1 MRKPIKE
8 MEEYIRENLRY
19 DPETGFLWWT
29 KESEHRVG
37 KKRDL
42 DKPVG
47 YAQNTGKYVAV
58 HLVLTNRRVCYDAHR
73 IAWFLHYGSW
83 PKDTLDH
90 INGLRTDNRV
100 ENLRQATD
108 KENNRNKRSR
118 AGSSS
123 KYKGV
128 SWHKDNQN
136 WQARCNSKYLGS
148 YTQEEE
154 AARVFDKAARE
165 LHGDYAR
172 LNFPDEQE
180 QGALHGHDV

>member
-1 MRKPIKE
+1 

-83 PKDTLDH
+83 PKDR
-90 INGLRTDNRV
+90 IR
-100 ENLRQATD
+100 E